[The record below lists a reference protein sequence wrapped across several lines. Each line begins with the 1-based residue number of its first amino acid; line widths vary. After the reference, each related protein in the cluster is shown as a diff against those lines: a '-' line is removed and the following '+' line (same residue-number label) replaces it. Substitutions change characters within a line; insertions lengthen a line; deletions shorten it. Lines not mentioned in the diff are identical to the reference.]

1 MFAQAMA
8 FHFSKILYFGSAL
21 QVAHMRMRK
30 CGVTTR
36 RVDRRGSGHLA
47 GYRVYLA
54 RVGVRV
60 RFLNPVK
67 TLTPSTG
74 VAGFSGIFSHSRFLF
89 HFFFANLLFFFRSCY
104 IFIADR
110 HGRARPHN
118 RWPRQRDLST
128 RLPAPYPPFRRR
140 PLPRGPGPLGPT
152 TRHLPTATRAT
163 TRGED
168 KTRRRHPHAPHRAP
182 RRLAAAPTTNGH
194 DGDDTWRGQ
203 NTPTP
208 PARAAS
214 CPSHPHAP
222 HRARRGCARHAH
234 RGCTRHAPS
243 TVAAAS
249 RAHSAS
255 SSLPRAP
262 TPRTLRWWLPQPH
275 LQVRRR
281 QGSRWE
287 PVRRARYVASR
298 RGRPSHRRGPC
309 RWLPLTHR
317 RARRSGSHTAS
328 DCRAQHSS
336 GSPCTT
342 QQWIAVRDPVAD
354 RYARRSSSGS
364 LCAAQQSSG
373 SLCTTQQQ
381 ITVHDA
387 AADRRARCSSSTWSK
402 AWTRR
407 IPSRVRYGVPGL
419 T

>member
-1 MFAQAMA
+1 MA

-168 KTRRRHPHAPHRAP
+168 KTRRRHPHAPHRA
-182 RRLAAAPTTNGH
+182 
-194 DGDDTWRGQ
+194 
-203 NTPTP
+203 
-208 PARAAS
+208 
-214 CPSHPHAP
+214 
-222 HRARRGCARHAH
+222 RRGCARHAH

-275 LQVRRR
+275 LQVRRW

-298 RGRPSHRRGPC
+298 RGHPSHR
-309 RWLPLTHR
+309 
-317 RARRSGSHTAS
+317 
-328 DCRAQHSS
+328 
-336 GSPCTT
+336 
-342 QQWIAVRDPVAD
+342 IAV
-354 RYARRSSSGS
+354 ARAVG
-364 LCAAQQSSG
+364 C
-373 SLCTTQQQ
+373 
-381 ITVHDA
+381 
-387 AADRRARCSSSTWSK
+387 
-402 AWTRR
+402 
-407 IPSRVRYGVPGL
+407 P
-419 T
+419 

>member
-1 MFAQAMA
+1 MA

-36 RVDRRGSGHLA
+36 QVDRRGSGHLA

-214 CPSHPHAP
+214 CPSRLRAPCPSRLHAP
-222 HRARRGCARHAH
+222 CPIDGGSGVSSPLHVELFASSTNASDSAMVASSAPPASSTLAGLSVGAGTACALRCIPPWTPIASPWPVPLAALDASPCATQWITHSIGLPRATQQRIAVHDPAVDRCARRSRAVDRCAQRSSRSPCMVQQQIAARDAAAARGARRG
-234 RGCTRHAPS
+234 RG
-243 TVAAAS
+243 
-249 RAHSAS
+249 
-255 SSLPRAP
+255 
-262 TPRTLRWWLPQPH
+262 
-275 LQVRRR
+275 
-281 QGSRWE
+281 
-287 PVRRARYVASR
+287 
-298 RGRPSHRRGPC
+298 
-309 RWLPLTHR
+309 
-317 RARRSGSHTAS
+317 
-328 DCRAQHSS
+328 
-336 GSPCTT
+336 GSPLAC
-342 QQWIAVRDPVAD
+342 AVAYPA
-354 RYARRSSSGS
+354 
-364 LCAAQQSSG
+364 
-373 SLCTTQQQ
+373 
-381 ITVHDA
+381 
-387 AADRRARCSSSTWSK
+387 
-402 AWTRR
+402 
-407 IPSRVRYGVPGL
+407 
-419 T
+419 